1 MRAREFL
8 KEDDTMSSSSSN
20 LVATLSGLRAK
31 TDQIRVDSL
40 INMVRRQPGSE
51 MFNIDLLLNSVKEDP
66 IVQNLVKEIKA
77 DDTGVK
83 YVYLKQLTSDD
94 DQESDVITPPDT
106 ATGGPPSPE
115 KTVATM
121 AKRAAL
127 SRT

>member
-1 MRAREFL
+1 MRAIEFMV
-8 KEDDTMSSSSSN
+8 EDRNNSTNNLISVLSS
-20 LVATLSGLRAK
+20 LRAK

-51 MFNIDLLLNSVKEDP
+51 MFNIALLTNAVQDDSVIK
-66 IVQNLVKEIKA
+66 NLVSGIKN

-83 YVYLKQLTSDD
+83 YVYLKPLVSDID
-94 DQESDVITPPDT
+94 NTEKDINVPDV
-106 ATGGPPSPE
+106 ATGAPPNPE

>member
-1 MRAREFL
+1 MRAREFMV
-8 KEDDTMSSSSSN
+8 EGDSPSTNN
-20 LVATLSGLRAK
+20 LVSILSSLRAK

-51 MFNIDLLLNSVKEDP
+51 MFNIDLLLDAVKEDP
-66 IVQNLVKEIKA
+66 VIQSLVSEIKS

-83 YVYLKQLTSDD
+83 YAYLKALAPDD
-94 DQESDVITPPDT
+94 GESEQDVAAPDT
-106 ATGGPPSPE
+106 TTGGRPNPE